1 VVVVQG
7 IVGAL
12 CALAFVVVLV
22 RIVQDRPGGNL
33 VDALFAAIELGL
45 LVQLVVGIVEV
56 TDAPDGVSVPTY
68 VGYLVGALVVP
79 PVAWVWAQAERS
91 RGGLAVLLVALVVV
105 PFLFLRLHQVWSGQG

>member
-1 VVVVQG
+1 MAVVQW

-12 CALAFVVVLV
+12 CAVTFVVVLV
-22 RIVQDRPGGNL
+22 QLVRDRPASNV

-45 LVQLVVGIVEV
+45 LAQLVVGIVKV
-56 TDAPDGVSVPTY
+56 TDAPDDVSVPTY

-79 PVAWVWAQAERS
+79 PVAWVWSQAERS

-105 PFLFLRLHQVWSGQG
+105 PFLFLRLHQVWTGQG